1 VSRWD
6 LCLTVH
12 CDQHEANF
20 ARSNHERRRIHCP
33 QNDAF
38 HPLLNNH
45 QYLTCFLLLASTCL
59 VLDQHMLVC
68 EPYSRMTTIQQ
79 SMRSSFNNHVY
90 APLRALVDM
99 RVIFLFFFFLPPPGA
114 GATLELPSPERLAS
128 TMATASSLPSKSRSQ
143 SCSHPSSMG

>member
-12 CDQHEANF
+12 RDQHEANF
-20 ARSNHERRRIHCP
+20 SKLNYERWRIHSTL
-33 QNDAF
+33 NDVF
-38 HPLLNNH
+38 HPLQNIH
-45 QYLTCFLLLASTCL
+45 EYLTCFLSFASTYL
-59 VLDQHMLVC
+59 VLDQHTLVC

-79 SMRSSFNNHVY
+79 SMRSSFNNRVY

-99 RVIFLFFFFLPPPGA
+99 SVIFLLFFFLPPPGA